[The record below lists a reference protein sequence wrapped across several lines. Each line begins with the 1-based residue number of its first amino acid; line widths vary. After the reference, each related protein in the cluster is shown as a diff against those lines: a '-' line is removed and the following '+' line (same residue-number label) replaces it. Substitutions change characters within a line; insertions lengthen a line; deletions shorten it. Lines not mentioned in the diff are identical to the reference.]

1 MTGIEL
7 KYKITVF
14 INIWGGRNVSKNK
27 EVTMR
32 EVIEYVANLYKEKGM
47 SGFYADESWSLYSAD
62 YEIGLD
68 TICVI
73 EDPVD
78 IDDDDNEILPESIV
92 ERNMVFIW
100 SDELLQD
107 TISSAIDQK
116 ADASP
121 ELILEAINYYD
132 INDDFMTIK

>member
-1 MTGIEL
+1 ML
-7 KYKITVF
+7 V
-14 INIWGGRNVSKNK
+14 KNK

-107 TISSAIDQK
+107 TISSVIDQK

-121 ELILEAINYYD
+121 DLILEAINYYD
-132 INDDFMTIK
+132 VNDDFMTIK

>member
-1 MTGIEL
+1 ML
-7 KYKITVF
+7 V
-14 INIWGGRNVSKNK
+14 KNN

-47 SGFYADESWSLYSAD
+47 SGFYSDESWSLYSAD

>member
-1 MTGIEL
+1 ML
-7 KYKITVF
+7 V
-14 INIWGGRNVSKNK
+14 KNK
-27 EVTMR
+27 ELSMR

-47 SGFYADESWSLYSAD
+47 PGFYAEESWSLYSAND
-62 YEIGLD
+62 EIGLD
-68 TICVI
+68 TICII

-92 ERNMVFIW
+92 ERNMVFVW

-132 INDDFMTIK
+132 VHDCFMTIK